1 MFTSFPGELLY
12 LHSPAA
18 CGLHPKH
25 RPSASGKLQSWEK
38 ELIIRSC
45 NDLIV
50 QNMLNFFDSLL
61 DHLQTNEQS
70 LFRMLA
76 EF

>member
-25 RPSASGKLQSWEK
+25 RLPASGKLQSWEK

-50 QNMLNFFDSLL
+50 QNMPNFLIPCWIL
-61 DHLQTNEQS
+61 TN
-70 LFRMLA
+70 
-76 EF
+76 

>member
-18 CGLHPKH
+18 RGLHPKH
-25 RPSASGKLQSWEK
+25 RLPASGKLQSWEK

-50 QNMLNFFDSLL
+50 
-61 DHLQTNEQS
+61 
-70 LFRMLA
+70 
-76 EF
+76 